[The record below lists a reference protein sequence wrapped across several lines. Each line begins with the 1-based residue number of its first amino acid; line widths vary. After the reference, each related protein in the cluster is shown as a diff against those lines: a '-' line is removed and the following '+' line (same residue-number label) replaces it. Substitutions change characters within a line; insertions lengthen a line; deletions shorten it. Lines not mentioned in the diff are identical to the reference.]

1 MMKIGF
7 EPPGR
12 ETWVFEHSLL
22 CPSPSSSLWGGRYS
36 SDSALSTPQDAFMRK
51 LQEGFKQIYAGE
63 NFSLTT
69 SPISGAQGS
78 SREIYQR
85 GRAQCWGSPSR

>member
-1 MMKIGF
+1 
-7 EPPGR
+7 
-12 ETWVFEHSLL
+12 
-22 CPSPSSSLWGGRYS
+22 
-36 SDSALSTPQDAFMRK
+36 MRK
-51 LQEGFKQIYAGE
+51 LQEGFKQMYAGG

-85 GRAQCWGSPSR
+85 GWAQCWGSPSR